1 MSLRTI
7 RLAGGLLVAGLIL
20 GFAPTAP
27 AFADG
32 MFVPPPRHHVRHH
45 VHYAPR
51 VIEHVRVVNRYVDRP
66 VPVYVQSACGGC
78 GGHVNYVAPVH
89 YNYGTSCGGC
99 GHGFGTY
106 YNAGGYVAGRAY
118 IGDEEYGPTYGGGYG
133 YNGGYGYTGGYGY
146 PGGYIGSGY
155 LRGGLRFAGRTIAR
169 EAGFRGG
176 FYGRGGFGGRRFR

>member
-1 MSLRTI
+1 MVSRTLR
-7 RLAGGLLVAGLIL
+7 LSGGLLVAGFVL
-20 GFAPTAP
+20 GLAPTAP

-32 MFVPPPRHHVRHH
+32 ISVPPRHQMRHHVRS
-45 VHYAPR
+45 APR
-51 VIEHVRVVNRYVDRP
+51 VIEHVRVVNRYLDRP

-78 GGHVNYVAPVH
+78 GSHVNYVAPVH

-99 GHGFGTY
+99 GHGIGTY

-118 IGDEEYGPTYGGGYG
+118 ISDEEYGPTYSGGYG
-133 YNGGYGYTGGYGY
+133 YNGGY
-146 PGGYIGSGY
+146 GYIGSGY

-176 FYGRGGFGGRRFR
+176 YYGGRTFVGRRFR

>member
-1 MSLRTI
+1 MSSRIL
-7 RLAGGLLVAGLIL
+7 RLAGGLLVAGFVL
-20 GFAPTAP
+20 GLTPTAP

-32 MFVPPPRHHVRHH
+32 ISVPPRHHVRHH
-45 VHYAPR
+45 VQYAPR
-51 VIEHVRVVNRYVDRP
+51 VIEHVRVVNRYLDRP

-78 GGHVNYVAPVH
+78 GSHVNYVAPMH

-99 GHGFGTY
+99 GYGIGTY

-118 IGDEEYGPTYGGGYG
+118 IGDEEYGPTYS
-133 YNGGYGYTGGYGY
+133 GGYGYTVGYGY

>member
-1 MSLRTI
+1 MSLGTI

-45 VHYAPR
+45 AR

-99 GHGFGTY
+99 GHGIGTY
-106 YNAGGYVAGRAY
+106 YNAGGYVAGGAY
-118 IGDEEYGPTYGGGYG
+118 VGDEEYGPTYSGGYG
-133 YNGGYGYTGGYGY
+133 YNGGY
-146 PGGYIGSGY
+146 GYIGSGY

-176 FYGRGGFGGRRFR
+176 YYGGRTFVGRRFR